1 MQKRPGPKT
10 RRILLLEDDKQVA
23 TVFATALRDQGHDI
37 VVCHTFEN
45 ARSELLRST
54 PDALLTDVRLGEY
67 NGLQAAVLF
76 RSLSPE
82 GIIVAVSGHDDPV
95 IRQEANKLQAE
106 FFVKP
111 VSLAVLISRFGPDRD
126 AHE

>member
-1 MQKRPGPKT
+1 MQKSPGPKT
-10 RRILLLEDDKQVA
+10 RRIVLLEDDKQVA
-23 TVFATALRDQGHDI
+23 TVFATALRAQGHDI
-37 VVCHTFEN
+37 VVCHTFES

-111 VSLAVLISRFGPDRD
+111 VSLDVLISRFGSDRVPP
-126 AHE
+126 E